1 MLDIAGY
8 KNYLYEEE
16 LSASTIEAYIYSITK
31 FATMF
36 DEVTKSNVILYKQW
50 LTQNFKPKTVNLR
63 LAGIMR
69 YCDYKEIP
77 MKIKNIKEPKLTHF
91 ENVITPEQYDKLI
104 ARLEADNNE
113 RWLAHIK
120 LLAKTGM
127 RVNEANRVKK
137 CDLLRGYVTMNA
149 KAHMRTILFPKSLV
163 DDISHYLDKLEDNDT
178 VMQSAR
184 GGPITDRGISEALK
198 KFAIKYDIPKEVMHP
213 HSFRHF
219 FAIEFIKRKNDIAL
233 LADLLGHGSVNV
245 TQIYLRQSQEQQ
257 KRAID
262 EAVDW

>member
-1 MLDIAGY
+1 MLDIDGY
-8 KNYLYEEE
+8 KKYLYEEE
-16 LSASTIEAYIYSITK
+16 LSASTIEAYMFSITK
-31 FATMF
+31 FASMF
-36 DEVTKSNVILYKQW
+36 DEVTKTNVIQYKQW
-50 LTQNFKPKTVNLR
+50 LIQNFKPKTVNLR
-63 LAGIMR
+63 LTGIMR
-69 YCDYKEIP
+69 YCDFKEIP

-91 ENVITPEQYDKLI
+91 ENVITTEQYDKLI
-104 ARLEADNNE
+104 AGLEADKNE
-113 RWLAHIK
+113 RWLVHVK
-120 LLAKTGM
+120 LLARTGM

-137 CDLLRGYVTMNA
+137 SDLLRGYVTMNA

-163 DDISHYLDKLEDNDT
+163 DDILPYLNKIGDNET
-178 VMQSAR
+178 VMQSAH
-184 GGPITDRGISEALK
+184 GGPISSRGISEALRRY
-198 KFAIKYDIPKEVMHP
+198 AIKYDIPVEVMHP

-219 FAIEFIKRKNDIAL
+219 FAMEFIKRKNDISL